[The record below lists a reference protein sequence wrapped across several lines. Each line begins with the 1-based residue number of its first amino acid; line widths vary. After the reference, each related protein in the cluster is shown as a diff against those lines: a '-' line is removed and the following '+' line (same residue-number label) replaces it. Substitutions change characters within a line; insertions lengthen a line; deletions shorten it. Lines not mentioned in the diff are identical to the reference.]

1 MGEAIGGLLR
11 SRKFLLA
18 VIDAATSLTLY
29 FVARYVPGVLDD
41 VKFLIVTLQP
51 VILIVIA
58 AYAYE
63 DAQTKAAVAAV
74 NRQFFLSQGRGAQ
87 GEGRARATGQE
98 SGGRN

>member
-1 MGEAIGGLLR
+1 MQEAIAGLFR

-29 FVARYVPGVLDD
+29 FAARYVPSVLDD

-63 DAQTKAAVAAV
+63 DAQTKAAIAAI
-74 NRQFFLSQGRGAQ
+74 NRQFFLSQEKGAQ
-87 GEGRARATGQE
+87 NAGSAPREFRER
-98 SGGRN
+98 S